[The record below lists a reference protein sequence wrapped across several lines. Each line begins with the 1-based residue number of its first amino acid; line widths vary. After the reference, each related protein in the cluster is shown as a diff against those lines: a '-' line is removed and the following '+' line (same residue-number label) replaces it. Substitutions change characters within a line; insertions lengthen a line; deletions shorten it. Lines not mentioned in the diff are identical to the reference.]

1 MKKLLLFAMVSALT
15 FGLLASCGES
25 KKEEPA
31 DEPEA
36 QEKIEQAEEM
46 GEAEAPKE
54 AEEETE
60 LGEAPKA
67 EEPKAEKQEK
77 KAVDYSKTPL
87 KCKVVSLNDVAKG
100 SNRTLDER
108 RAKKYLEI
116 GNPLLAKAENG
127 KVYFVYTAGGA
138 LANSQLA
145 KHASSEW
152 IGIKGKTK
160 RKFGLNIIIADEIK
174 PMN

>member
-1 MKKLLLFAMVSALT
+1 MKKLTLLIIVASLT

-31 DEPEA
+31 DEPM
-36 QEKIEQAEEM
+36 QEEKVEKAEEM
-46 GEAEAPKE
+46 EEAETPKE
-54 AEEETE
+54 EKTE
-60 LGEAPKA
+60 FGEAPKA
-67 EEPKAEKQEK
+67 EEPKTEKKEK

-127 KVYFVYTAGGA
+127 KIYFVYSGGGA
-138 LANSQLA
+138 LACKQLA
-145 KHASSEW
+145 KYASSEW

-160 RKFGLNIIIADEIK
+160 RKLGLNIIIADEIK